1 MSLNKS
7 FSKTFI
13 EVSISKPLKSFQNPI
28 FASVLFSN
36 KQINNESMYFCRV
49 PYGGWWPPG
58 GCNSRSTAAASSA
71 SDTEDASAASDE
83 VVYAFSKSRAGETP
97 SQPPSWPQ
105 SQSNRKRG
113 STSPT
118 LPDEEL
124 TSMLQSYLD
133 DTAKKYSTSNS
144 KSSAE
149 EAKMD
154 LEYLNQQDYYYPNQT
169 FLPNVSPSASSLD
182 SGYCGPASVQSSV
195 ESPHNL
201 GKVKGSLVIFH
212 FRVKMHIDSLVMNH
226 FRLPPLSMAAS
237 AD

>member
-1 MSLNKS
+1 
-7 FSKTFI
+7 
-13 EVSISKPLKSFQNPI
+13 
-28 FASVLFSN
+28 
-36 KQINNESMYFCRV
+36 MYFCRV

-97 SQPPSWPQ
+97 LQPSSWPQ

-133 DTAKKYSTSNS
+133 DTAKKYSTSTS

-226 FRLPPLSMAAS
+226 FRLPPLSMAAPT
-237 AD
+237 D